1 MGKIGSE
8 RRIKT
13 MRAGAAFRPERHD
26 ADIGA
31 ARQHLGDLSQAPRQ
45 EAIEGVKE

>member
-31 ARQHLGDLSQAPRQ
+31 ARQNLGDLSQAPRQ